1 MSGVDTSAKPTP
13 EESRMFPVIHYVTY
27 VGIIAHAGF
36 IGLFWW
42 LHVPVMAL
50 FNVFSVAAW
59 VAARVANDQRR
70 PRLAALL
77 LFAEVTAHAVL
88 AVRILGWHSGFHYY
102 LVPLIPFLMFH
113 DRLATRTV
121 VAGSTLVA
129 AIYIAL
135 RATTFELEPAWIRSD
150 VMMWVG
156 YLNIVVPFLA
166 LAVISIYFRFASM
179 DVERKMV
186 MLAMTDALTKLPNRR
201 RMREILEA
209 ERVRF
214 ARGGRTFGI
223 IIGDVDGFKQL
234 NDTQGHDC
242 GDHALRELAAVL
254 RSVLRAQDAVARW
267 GGEEFLFLLP
277 ETDLAGTQVVAEKLR
292 AAVERAGLIYA
303 GKPLTLTMTFGVAAF
318 ASGST
323 VDDCLR
329 FADEALY
336 VGKEHGK
343 NRVVVLPGRAAG
355 GAA

>member
-1 MSGVDTSAKPTP
+1 
-13 EESRMFPVIHYVTY
+13 MFPVIHYVTY
-27 VGIIAHAGF
+27 VGIVAHSGF
-36 IGLFWW
+36 IALFWW

-59 VAARVANDQRR
+59 VAARVANERGR

-77 LFAEVTAHAVL
+77 LFVEVTAHAVL
-88 AVRILGWHSGFHYY
+88 AVHILGWHSGFHYY
-102 LVPLIPFLMFH
+102 LIPVIPFLMFH

-121 VAGSTLVA
+121 IAGSALVA

-135 RATTFELEPAWIRSD
+135 RATTFDLEPSWIRRD
-150 VMMWVG
+150 VLMWVG

-179 DVERKMV
+179 DVERKMAA
-186 MLAMTDALTKLPNRR
+186 LAMTDALTRLPNRR
-201 RMREILEA
+201 RMRELLEA

-223 IIGDVDGFKQL
+223 IIGDVDGFKQI
-234 NDTQGHDC
+234 NDTLGHEC
-242 GDHALRELAAVL
+242 GDHALREVASVL
-254 RSVLRAQDAVARW
+254 RSALRAQDAVARW

-277 ETDLAGTQVVAEKLR
+277 ETDLAETQVVAEKLR
-292 AAVERAGLIYA
+292 AAVERAGLDYA
-303 GKPLTLTMTFGVAAF
+303 GKPLTVTMTFGVAA
-318 ASGST
+318 SVPGTS

-343 NRVVVLPGRAAG
+343 NRVVALPAQGSA
-355 GAA
+355 

>member
-1 MSGVDTSAKPTP
+1 
-13 EESRMFPVIHYVTY
+13 MFPVIHYVTY
-27 VGIIAHAGF
+27 VGILAHAGF

-59 VAARVANDQRR
+59 VAARVANDRKL

-77 LFAEVTAHAVL
+77 LFVEVVAHAIL
-88 AVRILGWHSGFHYY
+88 AVRILGWSSGFHYY
-102 LVPLIPFLMFH
+102 LIPVIPFLMFH
-113 DRLATRTV
+113 DQLGTRTV

-129 AIYIAL
+129 AIYIGL
-135 RATTFELEPAWIRSD
+135 RALTLDVTPGWIRPD
-150 VMMWVG
+150 VMTWVG

-166 LAVISIYFRFASM
+166 LAVMSIYFRFASI
-179 DVERKMV
+179 DVERKMA

-209 ERVRF
+209 ERVRY
-214 ARGGRTFGI
+214 ARGGRSVGI

-234 NDTQGHDC
+234 NDSAGHDC

-277 ETDLAGTQVVAEKLR
+277 ETDLTGAQTVAEKLR
-292 AAVERAGLIYA
+292 GAVERAGLTYA

-318 ASGST
+318 SSEAT

-329 FADEALY
+329 HADEALY

-343 NRVVVLPGRAAG
+343 NQVVVLPVATTPRAAG
-355 GAA
+355 GTV